1 MNKIQYIMK
10 VARLKGGERERKT
23 EERKRE
29 GEKERASVCYTF
41 KCIQKRKENSL
52 ESQAHTYTSTN
63 LELQYIPLCG
73 CSPKMEQKQQ

>member
-1 MNKIQYIMK
+1 MK

-41 KCIQKRKENSL
+41 KCI
-52 ESQAHTYTSTN
+52 
-63 LELQYIPLCG
+63 
-73 CSPKMEQKQQ
+73 